1 MTLKKHLPPALLF
14 LLLSAGVALFS
25 PSAVAAERSPYQA
38 MGAPANPE
46 VAVHWNRFHDYAQ
59 ATSLLKRLAAAH
71 PKYCKLQSLGKSFGK
86 REMWLMT
93 ITAPSGDADSK
104 PAFWIDGGIH
114 ANEIQSVEV
123 VLYTAWYLLEMAGQ
137 NKAIDELLEQRT
149 FYLVPMMSPDARDA
163 HFYEPNTTHSPRTG
177 LRPVDDDKDGKS
189 GEDGYDDLDG
199 DGSITQM
206 RIADPEGKWKEHEKY
221 PGLMVRVADGEKGQ
235 YTLLGQ
241 EGIDNDG
248 DGRVNEDGPGVYDP
262 NRDWAWD
269 WQPAYIQRGARRY
282 PFWVKENR
290 MVVDFIRSRPNIAG
304 GQTYHNAGGMILR
317 GPGNRSAR
325 YDRSDIAV
333 YDTLAKQGGKM
344 LPEYRYII
352 VGTELYEV
360 FGGEF
365 DYLHHFCGVF
375 AFNNE
380 LFTPFNY
387 FREHEEG
394 AGWFGSQETQ
404 HLFNK
409 YLLLGAGMS
418 KWKPVEHP
426 QYGKIEVGGL
436 RKNWIRQPPSFLMEE
451 ELHRN
456 AAFTLYHASEMPRV
470 QIDRIETEQLDH
482 NITQVTALIS
492 NPKVIPT
499 HSSADLKHR
508 ITPPDAVT
516 ISGPGLKKVLAG
528 MHNSDRLFRSPQV
541 QSRNPQTI
549 KLRTIS
555 GKSLVYVRWLV
566 EGSGPFTVK
575 IKSVKGGSAELTK

>member
-1 MTLKKHLPPALLF
+1 MFHQILRFAGLYAAAMLLTLAF
-14 LLLSAGVALFS
+14 VSTS
-25 PSAVAAERSPYQA
+25 ISAAERSPYQA
-38 MGAPANPE
+38 MGGPAKPK
-46 VAVHWNRFHDYAQ
+46 VAAHWNRFHDYAQ
-59 ATSLLKRLAAAH
+59 ATALLKKLAAAH
-71 PKYCKLQSLGKSFGK
+71 PQYAKLQSLGQSYGK

-93 ITAPSGDADSK
+93 ITAPGGNADTK

-123 VLYTAWYLLEMAGQ
+123 VLYTAWFLLEMAGQ
-137 NKAIDELLEQRT
+137 NKAVDQLLKDRT

-206 RIADPEGKWKEHEKY
+206 RIRDPEGKWKDHEKY
-221 PGLMVRVADGEKGQ
+221 PGLMVRVAAGEKGQ

-269 WQPAYIQRGARRY
+269 WQPNYVQRGARRY

-290 MVVDFIRSRPNIAG
+290 MVADFIRSRPNIAG

-317 GPGNRSAR
+317 GPGAKTGN

-333 YDTLAKQGGKM
+333 YDILAKEGGKL
-344 LPEYRYII
+344 LPEYRYLN
-352 VGTELYEV
+352 VATELYEV
-360 FGGEF
+360 WGGEF
-365 DYLHHFCGVF
+365 DWLHHFRGVF

-394 AGWFGSQETQ
+394 TGWFGSQETQ

-409 YLLLGAGMS
+409 YLLLGDGFS
-418 KWKPVEHP
+418 KWKPVDHP

-456 AAFTLYHASEMPRV
+456 AAFTLYHASEMPLV
-470 QIDRIETEQLDH
+470 QIDRIETERLEN
-482 NITQVTALIS
+482 NITQVTAVIS
-492 NPKVIPT
+492 NPKVTPT
-499 HSSADLKHR
+499 HSAADIRHR
-508 ITPPDAVT
+508 ITPPDEVT
-516 ISGPGLKKVLAG
+516 LSGPGIKQIFTA
-528 MHNSDRLFRSPQV
+528 MHSPDRVFRSPQI
-541 QSRNPQTI
+541 QTRKPQTV
-549 KLRTIS
+549 KLSRIGGQS
-555 GKSLVYVRWLV
+555 VVYVRWLV
-566 EGSGPFTVK
+566 EGAGPFTVS
-575 IKSVKGGSAELTK
+575 IKSVKGGSGKLTK